1 MAVNQAIIDMLNR
14 YECRNAGD
22 YEHAL
27 REIFQELAL
36 LGLWRGKLFEHAA
49 FYGGTALR
57 IIHGLQRFSEDMDFS
72 LITPDPDFDIEP
84 YCKFVEKE
92 LEAWG
97 FPVTVEPK
105 TKRDSTTDVQSA
117 FLKADTR
124 GQLLTIEAPEKV
136 VGRTH
141 RNQKLKIK
149 LEIDTNPPPGIKS
162 ETRFLLQPIP
172 FPVRIC
178 TAETLFAGK
187 MHAILF
193 RNWKHRTKGRDWYDL
208 VWFAARDIPVDIN
221 HLKARMIQTGD
232 WPEEKTLS
240 GEQFRS
246 LLFQCVQSLDTDA
259 ARADVEPFLKNP
271 DEISV
276 WSQSFFEQII
286 DRLNVT
292 TST

>member
-1 MAVNQAIIDMLNR
+1 MNQVIRDMLKR
-14 YECRNAGD
+14 YDCRSAGD
-22 YEHAL
+22 YENAL

-57 IIHGLQRFSEDMDFS
+57 IIYGLQRFSEDMDFS
-72 LITPDPDFDIEP
+72 LITPEPDFDITS
-84 YCKFVEKE
+84 YCEFVEKE

-97 FPVTVEPK
+97 FPVTVESK
-105 TKRDSTTDVQSA
+105 TKINDTADIQSA
-117 FLKADTR
+117 FLKGDTR
-124 GQLLTIEAPEKV
+124 RQLLTINAPREV

-141 RNQKLKIK
+141 RNKVLKLK
-149 LEIDTNPPPGIKS
+149 LELDTNPPHGIKS

-172 FPVRIC
+172 FPARIC

-208 VWFAARDIPVDIN
+208 VWFAARDIPVDLN
-221 HLKARMIQTGD
+221 QLKARMAQTGH
-232 WPEEKTLS
+232 WPAETPLSEEH
-240 GEQFRS
+240 FRS
-246 LLFQCVQSLDTDA
+246 LLFQCVQSLDIEA

-276 WSQSFFEQII
+276 WSQPFFEQII
-286 DRLNVT
+286 DRLKQL
-292 TST
+292 